1 MRFPPSFLDELKA
14 RLQVSDVV
22 GRRVKLKKA
31 GREWKGLSP
40 FQQEKSPSFTVND
53 QKQFYHDFST
63 GKHGNIFDFVMET
76 EGVSFPEAVERLASL
91 AGLPLPRT
99 SREEEQRD
107 ERAKSLFDVMELA
120 TKYFEQNLASNIGAQ
135 ARGYLSDRAIAPS
148 TGVEFRLGYATANR
162 FGLKEYLGSKGVSV
176 ADMIETGLLIAGEDI
191 PVPYDRFR
199 DRVIIPIHDQRG
211 RVIGFGGRAL
221 KSDVQ
226 PKYLNSPETSIFHK
240 GSVVFNFHRAREP
253 AHKAGSVVAVE
264 GYMDAI
270 AIYQAGIKGVVATMG
285 TAFTEEQVTMLW
297 RLSSEPVVCFD
308 ADRAGIAAAHRSID
322 RILPLLTVGKS
333 FRFAFMVGEKDPDDL
348 IRERGVEAF
357 KDVLVGSLPMWDVLW
372 ARETDG
378 VNVKSPD
385 TQASLEKKL
394 TALIRTIKDSSVQTA
409 YVRTCRLQ
417 LAELFWQA
425 VRGGKAKA
433 GWDGKA
439 RAGRDGKSKTG
450 RDGKA
455 KNEPNQVPSKEL
467 RSELDDRENGLQ
479 KVLLGM
485 LVHYPE
491 FLDDKQDTILRLK
504 FAPELDRFCTA
515 LYKLLV
521 VEKELSVQQIYSH
534 LEDSFYNVLH
544 TIHGKATDGR
554 SWGSN
559 LFARFPLLAFN
570 PPQDFVSRC
579 IDHLARRVHLD
590 ELEQDVQYAKNL
602 AGDNDDAFDLLLS
615 RVREYQNEHAEIEVQ
630 AAELA
635 EEAAEIRRLSG
646 PNPTRPP
653 NAAMQYS
660 GRPLFA

>member
-76 EGVSFPEAVERLASL
+76 EGISFPEAVERLASL

-99 SREEEQRD
+99 SREEEQRE

-120 TKYFEQNLASNIGAQ
+120 TKYFEQNLASNVGAQ
-135 ARGYLSDRAIAPS
+135 ARGYLSDRAITPS
-148 TGVEFRLGYATANR
+148 TNVEFRLGYATANR

-176 ADMIETGLLIAGEDI
+176 EDMIETGLLIAGDDI

-199 DRVIIPIHDQRG
+199 DRVMIPIHDQRG

-221 KSDVQ
+221 KSEVQ

-357 KDVLVGSLPMWDVLW
+357 KDVLVGSKPMWDVLW

-385 TQASLEKKL
+385 TQASLEKTL

-425 VRGGKAKA
+425 VRGGKTK
-433 GWDGKA
+433 G
-439 RAGRDGKSKTG
+439 
-450 RDGKA
+450 
-455 KNEPNQVPSKEL
+455 KNEPSQLVTKEL
-467 RSELDDRENGLQ
+467 KSELHDREHGLQ

-491 FLDDKQDTILRLK
+491 FLDEKQDTILRLK
-504 FAPELDRFCTA
+504 FVPELDRFCTA

-521 VEKELSVQQIYSH
+521 LEKELSVQQIYSH
-534 LEDSFYNVLH
+534 LGDSFYNVLH
-544 TIHGKATDGR
+544 AIHGKKTDDR
-554 SWGSN
+554 PWGYN
-559 LFARFPLLAFN
+559 LFARFPLLALD
-570 PPQDFVSRC
+570 PPRDFISRC
-579 IDHLARRVHLD
+579 MDHLARRVHLD
-590 ELEQDVQYAKNL
+590 ELDHDIQLAKAL
-602 AGDNDDAFDLLLS
+602 AGDNDVAFDLLLS
-615 RVREYQNEHAEIEVQ
+615 RIRERQNEHADIEVQ
-630 AAELA
+630 GAELA

-646 PNPTRPP
+646 PNPTKPP
-653 NAAMQYS
+653 DAAMQYS
-660 GRPLFA
+660 GPPIFA

>member
-1 MRFPPSFLDELKA
+1 MRFPPSFIDELKA
-14 RLQVSDVV
+14 RLPVSEVV
-22 GRRVKLKKA
+22 GKRVKLRKA

-40 FQQEKSPSFTVND
+40 FQQEKTPSFTVND

-63 GKHGNIFDFVMET
+63 GKHGNIFDFIMET

-99 SREEEQRD
+99 SREEEHRE
-107 ERAKSLFDVMELA
+107 ERQKSLHDVMELA

-135 ARGYLSDRAIAPS
+135 ARGYLSDRAIVPS
-148 TGVEFRLGYATANR
+148 TILEFRLGYAPASR

-221 KSDVQ
+221 KGDVQ

-240 GSVVFNFHRAREP
+240 GAVVFNFHRAREP

-270 AIYQAGIKGVVATMG
+270 AIYQAGIRGVVATMG
-285 TAFTEEQVTMLW
+285 TAFTEEQITALW
-297 RLSSEPVVCFD
+297 RLSAEPVICFD
-308 ADRAGIAAAHRSID
+308 ADRAGLAAAHRSID
-322 RILPLLTVGKS
+322 RILPLLAVGRS

-357 KDVLVGSLPMWDVLW
+357 KDVLVGSKPVWDVLW
-372 ARETDG
+372 ARETEG

-385 TQASLEKKL
+385 AQASLEKKL
-394 TALIRTIKDSSVQTA
+394 IALIHTIRDSSVQTA

-417 LAELFWQA
+417 LAELFWRA
-425 VRGGKAKA
+425 VRGDKAKPKTTTRS
-433 GWDGKA
+433 GRKA
-439 RAGRDGKSKTG
+439 R
-450 RDGKA
+450 
-455 KNEPNQVPSKEL
+455 NEPNQFVSKELVVSKEL
-467 RSELDDRENGLQ
+467 RSELDDREHGLQ
-479 KVLLGM
+479 KVVLGM

-491 FLDDKQDTILRLK
+491 FLDDKQDTVLRLK
-504 FAPELDRFCTA
+504 FVDKLDRFCTA

-521 VEKELSVQQIYSH
+521 IEKALSVQQIYGH
-534 LEDSFYNVLH
+534 LEDSFYNVLED
-544 TIHGKATDGR
+544 IHGKGTDGR
-554 SWGSN
+554 VWGHN
-559 LFARFPLLAFN
+559 LFVRFPLLALA
-570 PPQDFVSRC
+570 PPPDFVSRC

-590 ELEQDVQYAKNL
+590 ELDHDIERTKNL
-602 AGDNDDAFDLLLS
+602 AGDNDDAFEQLLNLI
-615 RVREYQNEHAEIEVQ
+615 RERQNEHADIEVEG
-630 AAELA
+630 AALA
-635 EEAAEIRRLSG
+635 EESAEIRRLSG
-646 PNPTRPP
+646 PNPTKQAD
-653 NAAMQYS
+653 AAMQYS
-660 GRPLFA
+660 GTPVFH

>member
-31 GREWKGLSP
+31 GREFKGLSP

-99 SREEEQRD
+99 SRDEEQRE
-107 ERAKSLFDVMELA
+107 ERQKSLYDVMELA
-120 TKYFEQNLASNIGAQ
+120 TKYFQQNLASTQGAQ
-135 ARGYLSDRAIAPS
+135 ARGYLSDRAIASS
-148 TGVEFRLGYATANR
+148 TSVEFGLGYASANR
-162 FGLKEYLGSKGVSV
+162 FGLKEHLGSKGISVS
-176 ADMIETGLLIAGEDI
+176 DMIETGLLIAGDDI

-211 RVIGFGGRAL
+211 RVVGFGGRAL

-253 AHKAGSVVAVE
+253 AHKMGSVVAVE

-270 AIYQAGIKGVVATMG
+270 AIYQAGIRGVVATMG
-285 TAFTEEQVTMLW
+285 TAFTEEQITTLW
-297 RLSSEPVVCFD
+297 RLSSEPVICFD

-322 RILPLLTVGKS
+322 RILPLLAVGKS

-357 KDVLVGSLPMWDVLW
+357 KEVLMGSSPMWEVLW
-372 ARETDG
+372 GRETKG

-385 TQASLEKKL
+385 AQASLEKKL
-394 TALIRTIKDSSVQTA
+394 IALIHTIKDSSVQTA
-409 YVRTCRLQ
+409 YIRTCRLQ

-425 VRGGKAKA
+425 VRGDKAKTGKNGKGKAGK
-433 GWDGKA
+433 DGKV
-439 RAGRDGKSKTG
+439 RMDF
-450 RDGKA
+450 
-455 KNEPNQVPSKEL
+455 NQLFSKEL
-467 RSELDDRENGLQ
+467 KSELDDRVHGFQ

-485 LVHYPE
+485 LVHYPQ
-491 FLDDKQDTILRLK
+491 FLDEKQDTILRLE
-504 FAPELDRFCTA
+504 FVSELDRFCTA

-534 LEDSFYNVLH
+534 LEDGFYNVLH
-544 TIHGKATDGR
+544 DIHGKEMDGR
-554 SWGSN
+554 RWGYS
-559 LFARFPLLAFN
+559 LFARFPLLSLT
-570 PPQDFVSRC
+570 PPEDFVSRC
-579 IDHLARRVHLD
+579 MDHLARRVHLA
-590 ELEQDVQYAKNL
+590 ELDADIQRAKKM

-615 RVREYQNEHAEIEVQ
+615 RVRERQNEHAAIEVEGT
-630 AAELA
+630 ELA

-646 PNPTRPP
+646 PNPTKPP
-653 NAAMQYS
+653 DAAMQQM
-660 GRPLFA
+660 GGIVF

>member
-1 MRFPPSFLDELKA
+1 MRFTPSFLDEIKA

-91 AGLPLPRT
+91 AGLPIPRT
-99 SREEEQRD
+99 SREEEQRE

-120 TKYFEQNLASNIGAQ
+120 TKYFEQNLASNVGAQ
-135 ARGYLSDRAIAPS
+135 ARGYLSDRAITPS
-148 TGVEFRLGYATANR
+148 TTVEFRLGYATANR
-162 FGLKEYLGSKGVSV
+162 FGLKEFLGSKGVSV
-176 ADMIETGLLIAGEDI
+176 GDMIETGLLIAGDDI

-199 DRVIIPIHDQRG
+199 DRVMIPIHDQRG

-221 KSDVQ
+221 KSEVQ

-285 TAFTEEQVTMLW
+285 TAFTEEQVTALW

-333 FRFAFMVGEKDPDDL
+333 FQFAFMVGEKDPDDL

-357 KDVLVGSLPMWDVLW
+357 KDVLAGALPIWDVLW
-372 ARETDG
+372 SRETEG

-385 TQASLEKKL
+385 SQASLEKKL
-394 TALIRTIKDSSVQTA
+394 TALVRTIRDSSVQTA
-409 YVRTCRLQ
+409 YVRTSRLQ

-425 VRGGKAKA
+425 VRGKPKSDFVSYAA
-433 GWDGKA
+433 RDGKA
-439 RAGRDGKSKTG
+439 RARRDGKTKIEIDQPVSI
-450 RDGKA
+450 
-455 KNEPNQVPSKEL
+455 EL
-467 RSELDDRENGLQ
+467 KSGLEDREHSRQ

-485 LVHYPE
+485 LVHYPQ
-491 FLDDKQDTILRLK
+491 FLDEKQDTILRLK
-504 FAPELDRFCTA
+504 FAADLDRFCSA
-515 LYKLLV
+515 LYQLLV
-521 VEKELSVQQIYSH
+521 MEKELSVQQIYSR
-534 LEDSFYNVLH
+534 LGDVFYNVLH
-544 TIHGKATDGR
+544 DIHGMSPDGR
-554 SWGSN
+554 SWGHK
-559 LFARFPLLAFN
+559 LFARFPLLAIT
-570 PPQDFVSRC
+570 PPPPLDFVSKSM
-579 IDHLARRVHLD
+579 DHLARRVHLD
-590 ELEQDVQYAKNL
+590 ELDYDIQRAKTS
-602 AGDNDDAFDLLLS
+602 AGDNDNAFDLLLS
-615 RVREYQNEHAEIEVQ
+615 LIRERQNEHANIEVEG
-630 AAELA
+630 AELA
-635 EEAAEIRRLSG
+635 EEAAEIRRFAV
-646 PNPTRPP
+646 PNYKKTAL
-653 NAAMQYS
+653 AAPQHLAEVVL
-660 GRPLFA
+660 G

>member
-107 ERAKSLFDVMELA
+107 ERRKSLHDVMELA
-120 TKYFEQNLASNIGAQ
+120 TKFFEQSLASKTGAH
-135 ARGYLSDRAIAPS
+135 ARGYLSDRAIVPS
-148 TGVEFRLGYATANR
+148 TILEFRLGYAPASR

-226 PKYLNSPETSIFHK
+226 PKYLNSPETTIFHK

-270 AIYQAGIKGVVATMG
+270 AIYQAGIRGVVATMG
-285 TAFTEEQVTMLW
+285 TAFTEEQITSLW
-297 RLSSEPVVCFD
+297 KLSSEPVICFD
-308 ADRAGIAAAHRSID
+308 ADRAGLAAAHRSID
-322 RILPLLTVGKS
+322 RILPLLAVGKS

-348 IRERGVEAF
+348 IRERGVDAF
-357 KDVLVGSLPMWDVLW
+357 KDVLMGSLPIWDVLW
-372 ARETDG
+372 GRETDG
-378 VNVKSPD
+378 INVKSPD
-385 TQASLEKKL
+385 AQASLEKKL
-394 TALIRTIKDSSVQTA
+394 VALIRTIADSSVQTA
-409 YVRTCRLQ
+409 YIRTCRLQ

-425 VRGGKAKA
+425 VRGSKAKSKA
-433 GWDGKA
+433 GKDGK
-439 RAGRDGKSKTG
+439 GKSEP
-450 RDGKA
+450 DQFVS
-455 KNEPNQVPSKEL
+455 NELKSGLN
-467 RSELDDRENGLQ
+467 DREHGLQ

-491 FLDDKQDTILRLK
+491 FLDEKQDTILRLK
-504 FAPELDRFCTA
+504 FAEELDRFCTA

-521 VEKELSVQQIYSH
+521 IEKELSVQQIYSH
-534 LEDSFYNVLH
+534 LEDGFYNVLH
-544 TIHGKATDGR
+544 EIHGKHADGHA
-554 SWGSN
+554 WGHK
-559 LFARFPLLAFN
+559 LFTRFPLLAFN
-570 PPQDFVSRC
+570 PPPDFVSRC
-579 IDHLARRVHLD
+579 MDHLARRVHLH
-590 ELEQDVQYAKNL
+590 ELDHDIQFAKAK
-602 AGDNDDAFDLLLS
+602 AGDDDSAFDLLLS
-615 RVREYQNEHAEIEVQ
+615 LVRERQNEHADIETEG
-630 AAELA
+630 ATLA

-646 PNPTRPP
+646 PNPTKPSDA
-653 NAAMQYS
+653 NMQYTS
-660 GRPLFA
+660 ENPFSRNLGLPN